1 MINEQTFEF
10 TWQRL
15 KPRPA
20 AVEEICKV
28 IFLKIPSVFLNV
40 RRFHLCRFVRGV
52 CCPCMATVTSLLSYF
67 LFNLLCRLFL
77 SLPLLHRPS
86 LGLRFSLCLSSPS
99 WLMPLVTSLRLG
111 WGTSTGSVCVCV
123 STCCRA
129 AAEENLLHSGHSC
142 ISSLTHTFM
151 VLFFFSCVEKAPKN
165 LAILCFFC

>member
-129 AAEENLLHSGHSC
+129 AAERTCC
-142 ISSLTHTFM
+142 IQVTAASPPSLTPSWS
-151 VLFFFSCVEKAPKN
+151 FFFFHVLRKHQKT
-165 LAILCFFC
+165 